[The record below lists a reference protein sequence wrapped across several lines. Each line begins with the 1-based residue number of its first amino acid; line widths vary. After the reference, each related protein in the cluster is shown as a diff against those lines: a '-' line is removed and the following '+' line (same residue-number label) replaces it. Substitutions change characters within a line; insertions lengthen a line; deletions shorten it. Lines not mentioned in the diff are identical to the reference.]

1 MIGDLTVF
9 LEGSLVYWKIF
20 PVAILVASLA
30 NSSGFGG
37 GIIFQPIFIGIM
49 GLHPAQGVATG
60 MLTELCG
67 MSSGAI
73 RYFKQR
79 QIEFEIAFSLILFG
93 VPGLIIGNHLL
104 TILSPNILKI
114 IFGTLVFIVAV
125 WTIVSAIQKKKGTR
139 AGIDVDEVYPV
150 FWVPFFGGVSSGV
163 SAVGTAESMF
173 PLLER
178 YLGVQPHRAIATAI
192 LIEASMNWL
201 ATALNLSSGL
211 IRWEVALYTIPGV
224 IIGGQI
230 GPRIAKWLPSLTL
243 KYLFGSAIAI
253 TAIHMVYKSVS

>member
-1 MIGDLTVF
+1 MTGDILAF
-9 LEGSLVYWKIF
+9 LEGSLIYWKIF
-20 PVAILVASLA
+20 PVAIVIASLA

-73 RYFKQR
+73 RYFRQK
-79 QIEFEIAFSLILFG
+79 QIEFDIAFSLIIFG
-93 VPGLIIGNHLL
+93 IPGLIIGNHLL
-104 TILSPNILKI
+104 TILSPGILKF
-114 IFGTLVFIVAV
+114 IFGSLVLTIAI
-125 WTIVSAIQKKKGTR
+125 WTFVSAIQRKKGTR
-139 AGIDVDEVYPV
+139 YAIGVDEVYPV
-150 FWVPFFGGVSSGV
+150 FWVPFLGGISSGV
-163 SAVGTAESMF
+163 SSVGTAESMF

-178 YLGVQPHRAIATAI
+178 YLKVQPHRAIATAI
-192 LIEASMNWL
+192 LIEAAMNWL

-211 IRWEVALYTIPGV
+211 IRWEVAIYTIPGV

-230 GPRIAKWLPSLTL
+230 GPQIARWLPSLTL
-243 KYLFGSAIAI
+243 KYLFGTAIAI
-253 TAIHMVYKSVS
+253 TAIHMIYKSLM

>member
-1 MIGDLTVF
+1 MIGDLVVF
-9 LEGSLVYWKIF
+9 FEGSLVYWKIF
-20 PVAILVASLA
+20 PVAIVVASLA

-49 GLHPAQGVATG
+49 GFHPAQGVATG

-73 RYFKQR
+73 RYIRQR
-79 QIEFEIAFSLILFG
+79 QIEFDIAFPLILLG

-104 TILSPNILKI
+104 TILSPEILKI
-114 IFGTLVFIVAV
+114 IFGALIFVIAIWTL
-125 WTIVSAIQKKKGTR
+125 TSAIQKKKGTR
-139 AGIDVDEVYPV
+139 YAIGADEVYPV
-150 FWVPFFGGVSSGV
+150 FWVPFFGGISSGV

-178 YLGVQPHRAIATAI
+178 YLKVQPHRAIATAI

-211 IRWEVALYTIPGV
+211 IRWEVAIYTIPGV

-243 KYLFGSAIAI
+243 KYFFATAIAI
-253 TAIHMVYKSVS
+253 TAIHMIYKSVI

>member
-1 MIGDLTVF
+1 MIADLLVF
-9 LEGSLVYWKIF
+9 LEGSLIYWKIF
-20 PVAILVASLA
+20 PVAIVIASLA

-73 RYFKQR
+73 RYFKQG
-79 QIEFEIAFSLILFG
+79 QIEFDIAFTLILFG

-104 TILSPNILKI
+104 TILSPDILRI

-125 WTIVSAIQKKKGTR
+125 WTLVSTIQKKKGTR
-139 AGIDVDEVYPV
+139 YNIEVEEVYPV
-150 FWVPFFGGVSSGV
+150 FWVPFLGGVSSGV

-178 YLGVQPHRAIATAI
+178 YLKVKPHRAIATAI

-211 IRWEVALYTIPGV
+211 IRWEVAIYTIPGV
-224 IIGGQI
+224 IIGGQL
-230 GPRIAKWLPSLTL
+230 GPRIARWLPALTL
-243 KYLFGSAIAI
+243 KYLFSTAIGI
-253 TAIHMVYKSVS
+253 TAIHMIYKSLI